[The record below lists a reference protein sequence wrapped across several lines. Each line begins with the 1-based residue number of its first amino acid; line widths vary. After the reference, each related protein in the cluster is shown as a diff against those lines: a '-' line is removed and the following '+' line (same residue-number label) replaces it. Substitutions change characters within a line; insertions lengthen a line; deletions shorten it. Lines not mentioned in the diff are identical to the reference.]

1 MNLLT
6 SSETPET
13 LPLSVFQKIKQRIVC
28 FNRMFLLTVF
38 LPTTLAIIYYGFLAS
53 DIYISEAHFV
63 LRSPQKQSLTGLGSI
78 LQGAGFSRAQDDTYT
93 VQDFIQSR
101 DALRELDD
109 KLHISAFYGAP
120 GIDRLSRFG
129 GTEWQDKSFESLH
142 RYYQKKIITI
152 NHDIASSI
160 TILQIRSFSPEQA
173 VSINEQLLT
182 MSEQLVN
189 KLNERGRQDLIRFAS
204 SEVAQAETKA
214 KAASLALSAYR
225 NKKGVFDPEKQSALQ
240 FQQISKLQDE
250 LIATKTQLAQIRIAT
265 KNNPQI
271 GTIQNRVELLQ
282 AEIAAETAKIVGGD
296 RSLSDKAAEY
306 ERLTLERGFAD
317 KQLAGAMASLEQARN
332 DAIRKQLYLERIVQ
346 PGKPDKAVEPR
357 RLRAIISIFAVGM
370 ICWGILTMLLAG
382 VREHHD

>member
-1 MNLLT
+1 
-6 SSETPET
+6 
-13 LPLSVFQKIKQRIVC
+13 
-28 FNRMFLLTVF
+28 
-38 LPTTLAIIYYGFLAS
+38 
-53 DIYISEAHFV
+53 
-63 LRSPQKQSLTGLGSI
+63 
-78 LQGAGFSRAQDDTYT
+78 
-93 VQDFIQSR
+93 
-101 DALRELDD
+101 
-109 KLHISAFYGAP
+109 
-120 GIDRLSRFG
+120 
-129 GTEWQDKSFESLH
+129 
-142 RYYQKKIITI
+142 
-152 NHDIASSI
+152 
-160 TILQIRSFSPEQA
+160 
-173 VSINEQLLT
+173 

-204 SEVAQAETKA
+204 SEVAQSESKA

-346 PGKPDKAVEPR
+346 PGKPDKAMEPR